1 MLGVL
6 INAAAVLTGGAIG
19 LIIGEKIP
27 ARVRET
33 VMQGLALSV
42 VLVGFLPALKTQDV
56 LCVIVCI
63 VLGALFGEWID
74 IERRLTRL
82 GERLE
87 RLAPK
92 GGGERPLVPGFV
104 TASLIFC
111 VGAMAVVGSMESG
124 LAGNHSTLIAKSM
137 LDGVGSVFFAAALG
151 PGVLLSAAAIFVYQ
165 GAIAL
170 FAGSVAPV
178 LTEPIVREMSAIGGL
193 IIACIGLNML
203 EAVRVRVGNL
213 LPGIFLPIL
222 YLPAYAFVSAL
233 FG

>member
-6 INAAAVLTGGAIG
+6 INAAAILVGGAIG
-19 LIIGEKIP
+19 LLIGGKIP

-42 VLVGFLPALKTQDV
+42 LLVGLLSALKTQDV
-56 LCVIVCI
+56 LCVIVCL
-63 VLGALFGEWID
+63 VLGALLGEWID

-87 RLAPK
+87 RLAP
-92 GGGERPLVPGFV
+92 GGEGERSLVPGFV
-104 TASLIFC
+104 TASLVFC
-111 VGAMAVVGSMESG
+111 VGAMAVVGSLESG
-124 LAGNHSTLIAKSM
+124 LTGNHGTLIAKSM
-137 LDGVGSVFFAAALG
+137 MDGVGSVFFAAALG

-170 FAGSVAPV
+170 LAGSVAPV

-203 EAVRVRVGNL
+203 GAVKVRVGNL

-222 YLPAYAFVSAL
+222 YLPAFAWISAL